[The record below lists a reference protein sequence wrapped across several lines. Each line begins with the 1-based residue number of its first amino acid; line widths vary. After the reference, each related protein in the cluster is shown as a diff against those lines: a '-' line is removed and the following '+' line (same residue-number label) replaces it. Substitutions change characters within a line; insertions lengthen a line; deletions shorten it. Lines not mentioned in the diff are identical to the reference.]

1 MVRQEIGIG
10 KAYFRKDL
18 RVSGYLIPLRKEP
31 AQVDEASYE
40 RLEAE
45 WGKIIGFEGVG
56 NACEHVSVCSR
67 MLKQGTAH
75 RLENSIWNN

>member
-18 RVSGYLIPLRKEP
+18 RVSGYLRKEP

-45 WGKIIGFEGVG
+45 WGKITGFEGVG